1 MFTIA
6 IIILIAAISI
16 YVSLPVKI
24 TNSSLD
30 TDANSNNRESAD
42 MLDEASP
49 LNIDTSVL
57 NTKIGEIDP
66 MDHVN
71 SSMFE

>member
-16 YVSLPVKI
+16 YVSLPVKK
-24 TNSSLD
+24 TSSSLD
-30 TDANSNNRESAD
+30 TDAHSNNRESAD